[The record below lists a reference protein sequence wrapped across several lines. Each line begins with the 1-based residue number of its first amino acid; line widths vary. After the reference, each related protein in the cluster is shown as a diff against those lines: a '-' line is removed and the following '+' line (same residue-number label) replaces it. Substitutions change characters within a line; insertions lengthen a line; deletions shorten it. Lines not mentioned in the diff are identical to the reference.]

1 MTALLPRNGT
11 WRPDSATDEQKAM
24 IMALCGQIHLSREER
39 LELTEFVTGA
49 ENGSLRSI
57 TKRQATRLI
66 DALTGHIAIMQ
77 LKALRCP
84 Q

>member
-1 MTALLPRNGT
+1 MTDTLPRNTT
-11 WRPDSATDEQKAM
+11 WRPDAATEEQKAM
-24 IMALCGQIHLSREER
+24 IMALCGQIRLTRDER
-39 LELTEFVTGA
+39 VELTEFVTGA
-49 ENGSLRSI
+49 ENGSLRLI

-84 Q
+84 R